1 MTSTDPSPVTV
12 VVARAVAGG
21 HEEEFRSWAQR
32 LTVAAERFPG
42 FLGWGL
48 LKPAPGSAVWHVVY
62 RFDDAAHLDAWE
74 RSEERAG
81 LLAAGAAFME
91 TVAVRRLDGMDA
103 WFAPAPRPGAP
114 PRWKTFLMTAAV
126 IVLLQTI
133 VSTLLRPLVAD
144 WPTFF
149 RTAAVIIPV
158 VALMTWL
165 VMPRLSRLLARW
177 LYR

>member
-1 MTSTDPSPVTV
+1 M
-12 VVARAVAGG
+12 
-21 HEEEFRSWAQR
+21 
-32 LTVAAERFPG
+32 
-42 FLGWGL
+42 
-48 LKPAPGSAVWHVVY
+48 WHVVY

-74 RSEERAG
+74 RSEERAR
-81 LLAAGAAFME
+81 LLARGAAFME

-126 IVLLQTI
+126 IVLLQTL

-144 WPTFF
+144 WPTFV

-165 VMPRLSRLLARW
+165 VMPRLSATARRDGSTADLETRPTPSCRRSQALACDLENRAAQ
-177 LYR
+177 RH